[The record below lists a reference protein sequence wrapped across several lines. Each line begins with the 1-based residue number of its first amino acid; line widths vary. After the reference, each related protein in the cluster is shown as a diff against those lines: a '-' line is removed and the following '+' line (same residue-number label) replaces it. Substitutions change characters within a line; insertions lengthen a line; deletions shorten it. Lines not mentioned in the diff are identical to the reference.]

1 MQRFLRFLFFVLVG
15 LFLAVFFYCL
25 RSVFVPFGIAAFL
38 TYLIYPLVRSLEER
52 GVPRIKAILTV
63 YAAGV
68 VLTGLF
74 LSLFIPALFREA
86 KSFGKILPAY
96 TENWNQIQGVCEH
109 LFERA
114 FLPEEVRQVLRETL
128 GRVRNNL
135 LLGMRRF
142 VEGILGLISLF
153 PSFLLAPFLSYYLLR
168 DLDYL
173 KKRFLAALPP
183 GCRSEVVFFLREAD
197 LIFSNF
203 LHGHL
208 LISSIVGVLTGL
220 GAAIIGLP
228 FSIIIGLFTAVADLI
243 PIFGPVVAA
252 IPVVGFA
259 LADSKL
265 KGILMLGVYL
275 LAQQI
280 ESSVLVPRL
289 MGERIGLHP
298 LVVVF
303 VLFAGGYLFGPLGV
317 ILAVPFA
324 GVIRL
329 VARFIW
335 SKLV

>member
-1 MQRFLRFLFFVLVG
+1 
-15 LFLAVFFYCL
+15 
-25 RSVFVPFGIAAFL
+25 
-38 TYLIYPLVRSLEER
+38 
-52 GVPRIKAILTV
+52 
-63 YAAGV
+63 

-86 KSFGKILPAY
+86 KSFGKILPVY
-96 TENWNQIQGVCEH
+96 TENWNQIQGYSEH

-128 GRVRNNL
+128 GRLRNNL
-135 LLGMRRF
+135 LQGVRRF
-142 VEGILGLISLF
+142 ADGILGLISLF

-168 DLDYL
+168 DFDHL

-197 LIFSNF
+197 LIFGKF
-203 LHGHL
+203 LRGHL
-208 LISSIVGVLTGL
+208 LISSIVGFLTGV
-220 GAAIIGLP
+220 GAALIGLP
-228 FSIIIGLFTAVADLI
+228 FSILIGLFTAVADLI

-252 IPVVGFA
+252 VPVVGFA
-259 LADSKL
+259 LAESRL
-265 KGILMLGVYL
+265 KGVLMLGIYL

-289 MGERIGLHP
+289 MGERVGLHP

-303 VLFAGGYLFGPLGV
+303 VLLAGGYLFGPLGV

-324 GVIRL
+324 GIIRL
-329 VARFIW
+329 VVRFFW